1 MIVTNHAETKVRVA
15 AFANDIPL
23 IIIESGLVSMIKK
36 IKIMTRRS
44 FCTSCLW
51 IKTTQKAAVHL
62 VQNITLETIIQNRI
76 TAVT

>member
-1 MIVTNHAETKVRVA
+1 MQIYVTIPSLA
-15 AFANDIPL
+15 AFVFASL
-23 IIIESGLVSMIKK
+23 E
-36 IKIMTRRS
+36 IMTRRS